1 MPETPKVAAE
11 APEIDRRSLPDAHPG
26 AGGPE
31 NHAAGGTVHA
41 SSSGSGTVETLPE
54 SAALHGVDAFL
65 APRTARVLLLCLTL
79 LVWGRT
85 VTFDF
90 VWDDHS
96 FIENLGAVR
105 SLRNIPRM
113 FYDINA
119 QAVDGM
125 FFRVFRPLRTAA
137 YAVLFAIERSTRPR
151 AWLYHLANVV
161 AHAAVVLLLY
171 EVLRLSGRRSR
182 QEETLGRRVA
192 FLAAAGFAV
201 HPAVSEVVCWAK
213 CLDDLMAAA
222 FVLAAWRALLLWPG
236 RRSGYVWAVAFF
248 ALAVYSKVSA
258 LPFCLFVPILLA
270 RHHRLRWRENLARS
284 VPFWVVSAVFLF
296 HRYGVL
302 GQNRQ
307 IDPLSGSYI
316 QTVADTVATAPRY
329 VRLMLGGPPFCIDY
343 SFLKPGTGLLTVP
356 ILAGAALVL
365 GFAFATV
372 FLLRRGGAGT
382 ALGLGLA
389 WTGLFFLPVS
399 NLVPMMQYMAERF
412 LYLPLLGWTV
422 VMAAGATFLGRR
434 RPALVAL
441 LYVPLILVWA
451 GTSWVR
457 AGIWRDDLVLFVTS
471 SRTCPLTERVQTNA
485 IRATFQLPHM
495 IPALKDDTDPDKVNW
510 EAVDRTLAEL
520 RRLYPTHGEVLLAY
534 AAVAIRQGQDASAQ
548 RWLAEAA
555 QLAPDDPFL
564 WCGRAKF
571 ATKQKK
577 WSAAKVD
584 LLKAMGLDAGNPA
597 VWRRLAEYYF
607 ARGQFRNARRVYRKL
622 ARMFPHNR
630 AVREKLARIQRE
642 IEGPSLGHE

>member
-1 MPETPKVAAE
+1 MNDPPNSNVL
-11 APEIDRRSLPDAHPG
+11 DRA
-26 AGGPE
+26 
-31 NHAAGGTVHA
+31 
-41 SSSGSGTVETLPE
+41 
-54 SAALHGVDAFL
+54 DAFL

-125 FFRVFRPLRTAA
+125 FFRVFRPLRTAM
-137 YAVLFAIERSTRPR
+137 YAVLFAIERSSRPQ
-151 AWLYHLANVV
+151 AWLYHLANIM
-161 AHAAVVLLLY
+161 AHAGVVLLLY
-171 EVLRLSGRRSR
+171 EVLRLSATGTPRD
-182 QEETLGRRVA
+182 ETLGRRVA

-222 FVLAAWRALLLWPG
+222 FVLAAWRALLVWPV
-236 RRSGYVWAVAFF
+236 RRGGYVWAVAFF
-248 ALAVYSKVSA
+248 ILAVYSKVSA
-258 LPFCLFVPILLA
+258 LPFFLFVPLLLA
-270 RHHRLRWRENLARS
+270 RHHRLHWRENLFRS
-284 VPFWVVSAVFLF
+284 VPFWAVSAIFLF

-307 IDPLSGSYI
+307 VDPLSGSYI

-329 VRLMLGGPPFCIDY
+329 ARLALGGPPFCIDY
-343 SFLKPGTGLLTVP
+343 GFLKPGTGLLTVP
-356 ILAGAALVL
+356 ILAGVVLVL
-365 GFAFATV
+365 GLVVGAV
-372 FLLRRGGAGT
+372 LLLRRESAGVT
-382 ALGLGLA
+382 AGLGLA
-389 WTGLFFLPVS
+389 WMGLFFLPVS

-422 VMAAGATFLGRR
+422 VMAAGAAFLGRR
-434 RPALVAL
+434 RPALMAF

-451 GTSWVR
+451 ATSWVR

-471 SRTCPLTERVQTNA
+471 SRTCPPTERVVTNA

-495 IPALKDDTDPDKVNW
+495 LPALKDDSDPEKVNW
-510 EAVDRTLAEL
+510 DAVDRTLAEL

-534 AAVAIRQGQDASAQ
+534 AAVAIRRDRPASAR

-555 QLAPDDPFL
+555 RLAADDPFL
-564 WCGRAKF
+564 WCGLARFNTEQKQWPAARANI
-571 ATKQKK
+571 
-577 WSAAKVD
+577 
-584 LLKAMGLDAGNPA
+584 LKAMALDPGNPA

-607 ARGQFRNARRVYRKL
+607 ARGQYRNARRVYRKL
-622 ARMFPHNR
+622 ARMYPCNEALHK
-630 AVREKLARIQRE
+630 KLAAIKRAIEETSPGRE
-642 IEGPSLGHE
+642 